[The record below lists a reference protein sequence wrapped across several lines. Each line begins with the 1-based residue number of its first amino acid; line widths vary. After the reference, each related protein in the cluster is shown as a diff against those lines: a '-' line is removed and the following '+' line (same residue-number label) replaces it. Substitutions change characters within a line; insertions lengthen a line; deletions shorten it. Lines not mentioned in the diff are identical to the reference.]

1 MDGQSEF
8 PVSIDGTIGPGAA
21 LVRGFALLDT
31 PLLRFS
37 ILILVAAL
45 YAAGHCHRRRARDL
59 RRGHAARSRVRDHL
73 RGRQALLDHGA
84 RERYHQ
90 QVLDSLGKIK
100 QERTLL
106 SDYLMVQ
113 LPDEDWVALRDV
125 YEVDGT
131 TVADRGARMKALVA
145 GPSEQLSSRVAK
157 MAEESAHF
165 NLGDLYYRTLN
176 VPTFAL
182 RILRPASRKRM
193 AFEKAGEEQ
202 VGEVGAWVV
211 SFRETTGPTLT
222 ATPKGADVPAHGRFW
237 GRSEHWNGAAIG
249 DDHRRHSA
257 SVCACHDHGE
267 LRGRPVTGLP
277 RTSRD
282 AGTLRQSPPYEGRCR
297 GRPGDVFRFP
307 AIQLADATSVV
318 WAMIPPSRR

>member
-1 MDGQSEF
+1 M
-8 PVSIDGTIGPGAA
+8 
-21 LVRGFALLDT
+21 
-31 PLLRFS
+31 
-37 ILILVAAL
+37 
-45 YAAGHCHRRRARDL
+45 RRAHEYVTIYEDDKL
-59 RRGHAARSRVRDHL
+59 SSII
-73 RGRQALLDHGA
+73 A

-106 SDYLMVQ
+106 FDYLMVQ

-176 VPTFAL
+176 LPTFAL

-202 VGEVGAWVV
+202 VGDVGAWVV
-211 SFRETTGPTLT
+211 SFRETAGPTFT

-237 GRSEHWNGAAIG
+237 VDPNTGTVLRSEMIIGGTRRVSARATITVSYAHDPSLGFHVPVEMRERYDNPRRTKDDVVVALATYSDFRPFHWRML
-249 DDHRRHSA
+249 RRS
-257 SVCACHDHGE
+257 
-267 LRGRPVTGLP
+267 
-277 RTSRD
+277 
-282 AGTLRQSPPYEGRCR
+282 
-297 GRPGDVFRFP
+297 PGD
-307 AIQLADATSVV
+307 
-318 WAMIPPSRR
+318 

>member
-1 MDGQSEF
+1 M
-8 PVSIDGTIGPGAA
+8 
-21 LVRGFALLDT
+21 LDT

-37 ILILVAAL
+37 ILILAAAL
-45 YAAGHCHRRRARDL
+45 YAAVTVTAGEPVTFAEVMRRAHEYVTIYEDDKL
-59 RRGHAARSRVRDHL
+59 SSII
-73 RGRQALLDHGA
+73 A

-176 VPTFAL
+176 LPTFAL

-193 AFEKAGEEQ
+193 AFEKVGEEQ

-211 SFRETTGPTLT
+211 SFRETTGPTFT

-237 GRSEHWNGAAIG
+237 VDPNTGTVLRSEMIIG
-249 DDHRRHSA
+249 GTRRVSARATITVSYAHDPSLGFHVPVEMRERYDNPRRTKDDVVVALATYSDFRPFNWRMLRRPP
-257 SVCACHDHGE
+257 
-267 LRGRPVTGLP
+267 GR
-277 RTSRD
+277 
-282 AGTLRQSPPYEGRCR
+282 
-297 GRPGDVFRFP
+297 
-307 AIQLADATSVV
+307 
-318 WAMIPPSRR
+318 

>member
-1 MDGQSEF
+1 MMTLHRLQKWE
-8 PVSIDGTIGPGAA
+8 A
-21 LVRGFALLDT
+21 
-31 PLLRFS
+31 LRF
-37 ILILVAAL
+37 VVTVT
-45 YAAGHCHRRRARDL
+45 AGEPVTFAEVMRRAHEYVTIYEDDKL
-59 RRGHAARSRVRDHL
+59 SSII
-73 RGRQALLDHGA
+73 A
-84 RERYHQ
+84 RERYDQ

-100 QERTLL
+100 QKRTLL

-131 TVADRGARMKALVA
+131 TVVDRGARMKALVA

-176 VPTFAL
+176 LPTFAL

-202 VGEVGAWVV
+202 VGDVGAWVV
-211 SFRETTGPTLT
+211 SFRETTGPTFT

-237 GRSEHWNGAAIG
+237 VDPNTGTVLRSEMIIGGTRRVSARATITVSYARDPSLGFHVPVEMREPYDNPRRTKDDVVVALATYSDFRPFHWRML
-249 DDHRRHSA
+249 RRS
-257 SVCACHDHGE
+257 
-267 LRGRPVTGLP
+267 
-277 RTSRD
+277 
-282 AGTLRQSPPYEGRCR
+282 
-297 GRPGDVFRFP
+297 PGD
-307 AIQLADATSVV
+307 
-318 WAMIPPSRR
+318 